1 VAVFI
6 QLIIFDVQ
14 YYIFSVAS
22 PTRAIPTG
30 PMPAEHPENAM
41 NNSLIQSIQ
50 KRRTQYALGQA
61 LPISAQQTT
70 ALIEAAIRLAP
81 SSFNSQS
88 SRAVILYGDESR
100 EFWRLVETALGKIV
114 PAEAFAATKGKID
127 SFAAGA
133 GTVLFYE
140 DQDVVKGL
148 QEKFALYADN
158 FPVWSEQASGMA
170 QFAVWTALAN
180 ADIGASLQHYNPL
193 VDADAAA
200 RWNIP
205 AAWKLRAQMP
215 FGSNEKP
222 FGEKAFMDDARRF
235 KVFGTATVAET
246 RAVA

>member
-1 VAVFI
+1 
-6 QLIIFDVQ
+6 
-14 YYIFSVAS
+14 
-22 PTRAIPTG
+22 
-30 PMPAEHPENAM
+30 M
-41 NNSLIQSIQ
+41 NNPLIQSIE
-50 KRRTQYALGQA
+50 KRRTQYALGAA
-61 LPISAQQTT
+61 LPISEQETT

-100 EFWRLVETALGKIV
+100 ELWNIAEAALRKIV
-114 PAEAFAATKGKID
+114 PADAFAPTKAKLD

-148 QEKFALYADN
+148 QDKFAPYADN

-205 AAWKLRAQMP
+205 ASWKLRAQMP

-222 FGEKAFMDDARRF
+222 FGEKAFMDDTQRF
-235 KVFGTATVAET
+235 KVFGTASAAESRVA
-246 RAVA
+246 A